1 MMLHSQNATSNTRS
15 VAEGMTGLHDHH
27 TGQVL
32 MRQLHEVVFVHVL
45 NFAKVV
51 HSVLPK

>member
-1 MMLHSQNATSNTRS
+1 
-15 VAEGMTGLHDHH
+15 
-27 TGQVL
+27 

-51 HSVLPK
+51 HSVFPK